1 MSSQGGLDLKN
12 DDFFQN
18 LFLEVIKL
26 EIEETK
32 GKLPISVFK
41 SVYWGPFLG
50 LYLHRLVKTSR
61 PFPRAILCPRPFCE
75 ISTVDLTVTTLDKSK
90 PVILQNVCGILTK
103 HQL

>member
-32 GKLPISVFK
+32 DKLPISVFK
-41 SVYWGPFLG
+41 SVYC
-50 LYLHRLVKTSR
+50 S
-61 PFPRAILCPRPFCE
+61 ILDLLFCDL
-75 ISTVDLTVTTLDKSK
+75 ISGKV
-90 PVILQNVCGILTK
+90 
-103 HQL
+103 

>member
-18 LFLEVIKL
+18 LFLEVKKL

-32 GKLPISVFK
+32 GKKPISVFK

-50 LYLHRLVKTSR
+50 LYLHR
-61 PFPRAILCPRPFCE
+61 PFPCAILCPRPFCE